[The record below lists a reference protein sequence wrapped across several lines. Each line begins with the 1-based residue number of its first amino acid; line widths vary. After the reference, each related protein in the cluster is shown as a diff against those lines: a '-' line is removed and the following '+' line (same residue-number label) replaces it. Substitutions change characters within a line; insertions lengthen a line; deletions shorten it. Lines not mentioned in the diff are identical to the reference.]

1 MLDAL
6 KLKYRQVR
14 FNVRFAIADYK
25 QRYYSNSKNSRVIH
39 TKLQNQPLI
48 TLRTEPHDKYLH
60 SPGEFLK
67 VPEETENKEQVD
79 FFDSQ
84 SNMDAHSVMVPNVI
98 AIENKWNITSMLGK
112 FAALMPVVTKEN
124 VEHVK
129 EDGKKE
135 EVLESDALIGVL
147 ESQPMAVN
155 VNVSEDHEKLAW
167 KSILNDASLSAAR
180 ISVGI
185 DVPQLRD
192 SYINLAADLT
202 AAKAICSHSDL
213 QQKTAR
219 KLQNE
224 PFNSV
229 LSRKSAYYGILSLY
243 NEVESDMES
252 QK

>member
-1 MLDAL
+1 M
-6 KLKYRQVR
+6 
-14 FNVRFAIADYK
+14 
-25 QRYYSNSKNSRVIH
+25 
-39 TKLQNQPLI
+39 
-48 TLRTEPHDKYLH
+48 
-60 SPGEFLK
+60 
-67 VPEETENKEQVD
+67 PEETENKEQVD

-98 AIENKWNITSMLGK
+98 ATENKWNITSMLGK

-135 EVLESDALIGVL
+135 EMLESDALIGVL

-155 VNVSEDHEKLAW
+155 VNVSEEHEKLAW

-213 QQKTAR
+213 QQNR
-219 KLQNE
+219 
-224 PFNSV
+224 
-229 LSRKSAYYGILSLY
+229 
-243 NEVESDMES
+243 
-252 QK
+252 QKASK